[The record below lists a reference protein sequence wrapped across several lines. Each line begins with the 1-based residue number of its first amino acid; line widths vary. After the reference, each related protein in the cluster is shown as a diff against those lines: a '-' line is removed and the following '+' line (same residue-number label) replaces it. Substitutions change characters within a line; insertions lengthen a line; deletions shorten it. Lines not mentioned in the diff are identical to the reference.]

1 MGDTYES
8 LNEILGTSEQLFGKN
23 SDGENVI
30 VERYEDCILTVTF
43 QRNDWIRKDYFYDDG
58 TVEELFTR

>member
-8 LNEILGTSEQLFGKN
+8 LNEMLGTSEQMFGKN
-23 SDGENVI
+23 SHGENVI
-30 VERYEDCILTVTF
+30 VNRGDDCVYTETF
-43 QRNDWIRKDYFYDDG
+43 QSNDWVRMNYYYEDG